1 LPDFSGHLI
10 AQVLAIEPSP
20 TFPFLESQ
28 CQRAQLGANFHLAR
42 EALPLARPCLTSGV
56 GGVYRR
62 VNLLC
67 QIRIDANFA
76 FFRTASEKASHTL
89 AACANARRRAAYGR
103 HLHLIKHVPHRSG
116 QCPDLLCAFCDR
128 PSAEPGSS
136 GVLALSASARGGGHG
151 EPVPRFALF
160 GA

>member
-1 LPDFSGHLI
+1 MPDFSGHLI

-42 EALPLARPCLTSGV
+42 EALPPARPCLTSGV

-62 VNLLC
+62 ATLRC
-67 QIRIDANFA
+67 QIRNRREFRFFVSRFA
-76 FFRTASEKASHTL
+76 GASQGL
-89 AACANARRRAAYGR
+89 AAYANTWRPVAYGR
-103 HLHLIKHVPHRSG
+103 RLHLIKHVSRTTIQRS
-116 QCPDLLCAFCDR
+116 DLVCACCDR
-128 PSAEPGSS
+128 RDAEPGSS
-136 GVLALSASARGGGHG
+136 GVLGFSSARSGGQG
-151 EPVPRFALF
+151 EPVPRFALL